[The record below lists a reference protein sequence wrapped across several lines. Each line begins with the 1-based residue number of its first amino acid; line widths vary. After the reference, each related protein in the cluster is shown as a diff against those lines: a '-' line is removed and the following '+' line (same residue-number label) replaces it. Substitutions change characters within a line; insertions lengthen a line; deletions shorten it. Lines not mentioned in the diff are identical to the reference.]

1 MDDSKRRSLLET
13 IAVFEQ
19 QREAVSA
26 TGNDFVVFLIDLV
39 IMELRVQTGR
49 ISESELAEL
58 STVLRDKLA
67 VR

>member
-1 MDDSKRRSLLET
+1 MDDSERSALLQT
-13 IAVFEQ
+13 ITVFEQ
-19 QREAVSA
+19 QRATVSA
-26 TGNDFVVFLIDLV
+26 TGSDFAVFLIDLV

-67 VR
+67 VQ

>member
-1 MDDSKRRSLLET
+1 MDDSKPGALLEA

-19 QREAVSA
+19 QRTAVNA
-26 TGNDFVVFLIDLV
+26 TGNDFAVFLIDLV

-58 STVLRDKLA
+58 STVLRGNLA
-67 VR
+67 AR

>member
-1 MDDSKRRSLLET
+1 MDDSERSSLLQT

-19 QREAVSA
+19 QRAAVSA
-26 TGNDFVVFLIDLV
+26 TGSDFAVFLIDLV

-67 VR
+67 VQ

>member
-1 MDDSKRRSLLET
+1 MDNSERSSLLET

-19 QREAVSA
+19 QRATVSV
-26 TGNDFVVFLIDLV
+26 TGNDFAVFLIDLV

-58 STVLRDKLA
+58 STVLRDNLA
-67 VR
+67 MR